1 MGEAKRK
8 NAAEASDDENSIP
21 RTHGPASAQST
32 HIMRAVMDVLRETYP
47 GCQFTMFVFEPP
59 APGTEYNGRYNYAST
74 VDRED
79 MLAVLRSFIARAD
92 ETAAINEA
100 TRRPSEGSA

>member
-8 NAAEASDDENSIP
+8 NAAQGTDDENSVP
-21 RTHGPASAQST
+21 GTHGPASEQST
-32 HIMRAVMDVLRETYP
+32 HIMRAVMDVLRQNYP

-59 APGTEYNGRYNYAST
+59 APGTKYNGRYNYAST

-79 MLAVLRSFIARAD
+79 MLAVMRSFIARAD
-92 ETAAINEA
+92 EMAAIDEA
-100 TRRPSEGSA
+100 IRRPSEGSA